1 MKGNKGRFRP
11 APWLAVLAA
20 AALVGWGGLTLW
32 LHNGRQGIALTLHD
46 QIADA
51 SQLEG
56 FTLSGQM
63 GWNRYYDLLHFTLQD
78 GKLDTRMEL
87 DAPAKTVEAGRNT
100 RFSVTRSYV
109 VPPEDRDAVN
119 GAASIT
125 GTSADGSRF
134 LSAPVDSVYR
144 MYTLRFPDDTVIRLA
159 AGETAPEEY
168 ATVFAALYPLSS
180 DVYELNTDYDYAW
193 TGNSQE
199 PDASWPYQ
207 PTSGSCFVLGAGYGV
222 CWASDYLGRAPGLY
236 RAHSLTADEIA
247 ALPRDGIL
255 YDREVLCASTEL
267 GSLEPFYCPEDAA
280 EALAGVSMADGS
292 TLLLYRTAE
301 GTLCADLVN
310 AAGKRTD
317 HKELATLDD
326 WTSTD
331 MVTLL
336 PRTTDSEAILTFDTG
351 NSTAYKAWLV
361 LLRVENGTFTMADLV
376 EDKDLIRP
384 DAAALNAAG
393 DKILLAKGEL
403 VRTLNG
409 TILVTTSS
417 QNGIALQVYELDTG
431 HMTYMGRI
439 LTGSERDWARFYQTR
454 LLHADRFITFDTLQK
469 DGGTL
474 P

>member
-1 MKGNKGRFRP
+1 
-11 APWLAVLAA
+11 
-20 AALVGWGGLTLW
+20 
-32 LHNGRQGIALTLHD
+32 
-46 QIADA
+46 
-51 SQLEG
+51 
-56 FTLSGQM
+56 
-63 GWNRYYDLLHFTLQD
+63 
-78 GKLDTRMEL
+78 
-87 DAPAKTVEAGRNT
+87 
-100 RFSVTRSYV
+100 
-109 VPPEDRDAVN
+109 
-119 GAASIT
+119 
-125 GTSADGSRF
+125 
-134 LSAPVDSVYR
+134 
-144 MYTLRFPDDTVIRLA
+144 
-159 AGETAPEEY
+159 
-168 ATVFAALYPLSS
+168 
-180 DVYELNTDYDYAW
+180 
-193 TGNSQE
+193 
-199 PDASWPYQ
+199 
-207 PTSGSCFVLGAGYGV
+207 
-222 CWASDYLGRAPGLY
+222 
-236 RAHSLTADEIA
+236 
-247 ALPRDGIL
+247 
-255 YDREVLCASTEL
+255 
-267 GSLEPFYCPEDAA
+267 
-280 EALAGVSMADGS
+280 MADGS

-317 HKELATLDD
+317 HRELATLDD

-331 MVTLL
+331 VVTLL